1 MFRKNKSIAPMN
13 SPKGF
18 TLIELL
24 VVISII
30 ALLVGIL
37 LPALGSARRSAQ
49 AIQCGSNMRQLAI
62 GYTAYSVDNDGTSIT
77 GRMPKLGGGNTDPIN
92 FYPVGNGLQFRP
104 RWMISMGASAGFFAY
119 NQPSTLK
126 ADDNT
131 KSLDHPIFVEPT
143 VPEQLNNRNY
153 ALGYNFQFLGNPRK
167 NGSGRFANFP
177 VNVSQV
183 VGQTVLFADAQGT
196 AATFA
201 ESDRTEYKIDGSNVP
216 SAVSNHGWALDPPRL
231 TANSDNCDGSRDG
244 STRSAPDPRHAGKA
258 NFAFL
263 DGHIQRETPNDMGYI
278 VSSDGSTAYAPPG
291 AHNRFFSGTARDIDP
306 PSVN

>member
-1 MFRKNKSIAPMN
+1 MIRDPCPQHVPRIR
-13 SPKGF
+13 GF

-37 LPALGSARRSAQ
+37 LPALGAARRSAQ

-62 GYTAYSVDNDGTSIT
+62 GYTTYSVDNDGIGVP

-143 VPEQLNNRNY
+143 VPERLNNRNY

-167 NGSGRFANFP
+167 NASGGFANFP
-177 VNVSQV
+177 VSAAQI
-183 VGQTVLFADAQGT
+183 VGQTVLFADALGT

-201 ESDRTEYKIDGSNVP
+201 ETDRTEYQIDGSNVP
-216 SAVSNHGWALDPPRL
+216 SAQSNHGWALDPPRL

-258 NFAFL
+258 NFAFV
-263 DGHIQRETPNDMGYI
+263 DGHIERATPQDMGYI
-278 VSSDGSTAYAPPG
+278 VSNDGSFPYAAPG
-291 AHNRFFSGTARDIDP
+291 AHNRLFSGIGWDRDP
-306 PSVN
+306 PRVN